1 MKPFLI
7 ANALLVTLA
16 LPQLASAQNQAPDS
30 IMQDAKA
37 NQERRDDGRLSF
49 QTLQPWMPRT
59 NVNGDVAM
67 VYGID
72 DAMPARIK
80 TWRDR
85 GYRIHVMTGVAWGEY
100 QDYLFGRFDGKN
112 HEDESQ
118 TTKNGDIIGHGVN
131 VPYMSPGE
139 DYGNFLSLGVK
150 KALDAGAEAVH
161 LEEPEFWVRAGYSPS
176 FKREWKKYYNEDWQD
191 PTSSVDA
198 SYRSAKLKYFLYRRA
213 LSQVF
218 TFVKA
223 YGVEHGREIP
233 CYVPTHSL
241 INYAQWGIVS
251 PQSSLLD
258 VGADGYIAQ
267 VWTGTSR
274 EPNTYNNVTRERT
287 FETAFLEYGQMQNM
301 VRASGRRMY
310 FLNDPIEDNANH
322 SWDDYR
328 TNWES
333 TLVASLLQGDI
344 WHYEIMPW
352 PERIWND
359 KYPVKEASQRPP
371 GPVEKTGIPASYE
384 TELQS
389 VINSLGQMKQPS
401 VKWEASGTNGVGVLV
416 SDSLM
421 FERGDPTPSDGRLGS
436 FYGLAMPLI
445 KHGIPVVPVQLE
457 SSIVRDDFLSPY
469 KVLVLTYEGQKPP
482 SPAIHAALAKW
493 VRAGGALVFIDR
505 DGDPYNKVRE
515 WWNQGGSNYAT
526 PRQHLME
533 QLGLDKDFV
542 GGQKVGKGY
551 VLRAELSPAALTF
564 QTDGGETIRNLTK
577 QAAQQIGLPWR
588 ESNAL
593 VLSRGPFVIASGLD
607 ESVEGAPAQTVNGH
621 FIDLFDA
628 DLPMVTRVELQP
640 RRRAYLFNLDATS
653 QTPQVVAAAC
663 RVQNEKA
670 MANSLSFQASGV
682 AATNA
687 VVRALVPQM
696 PKSVTVGG
704 KALAA
709 SQMDADALGK
719 NQVLRLRF
727 PNAVDA
733 QMVEIKW

>member
-1 MKPFLI
+1 M
-7 ANALLVTLA
+7 ALTI
-16 LPQLASAQNQAPDS
+16 PCPD
-30 IMQDAKA
+30 
-37 NQERRDDGRLSF
+37 
-49 QTLQPWMPRT
+49 
-59 NVNGDVAM
+59 
-67 VYGID
+67 
-72 DAMPARIK
+72 RIK

-118 TTKNGDIIGHGVN
+118 TTKSGDIIGHGVN

-176 FKREWKKYYNEDWQD
+176 FKREWKRYYNEDWRD

-198 SYRSAKLKYFLYRRA
+198 SYRSAKLKYYLYRRA

-218 TFVKA
+218 TFVKQ
-223 YGVEHGREIP
+223 YGKENGRDIP

-359 KYPVKEASQRPP
+359 KYPVLEASQRPKDQ
-371 GPVEKTGIPASYE
+371 PVEKIGIPDAYE

-389 VINSLGQMKQPS
+389 VINALGQMKQPN
-401 VKWEASGTNGVGVLV
+401 VKWEASGTRGIGVLV

-457 SSIVRDDFLSPY
+457 SSIVKDDFLSPY
-469 KVLVLTYEGQKPP
+469 KVLILTYEGQKPP

-493 VRAGGALVFIDR
+493 VRAGGALVFVDR

-515 WWNQGGSNYAT
+515 WWNEGGNTYAT

-533 QLGLDKDFV
+533 QLGLDVDFV
-542 GGQKVGKGY
+542 GGQKVGQGY
-551 VLRAELSPAALTF
+551 VLRAAMSPAALTF
-564 QTDGGETIRNLTK
+564 EKDGGETIRGLTK
-577 QAAQQIGLPWR
+577 QAAAQIGLPWR

-593 VLSRGPFVIASGLD
+593 VLSRGPFVVASGLD

-628 DLPMVTRVELQP
+628 NLPLVTRVELQP
-640 RRRAYLFNLDATS
+640 RRRAYLFNLDATPS
-653 QTPQVVAAAC
+653 APQVVAAAC

-670 MANSLSFQASGV
+670 TPNSLSFLSSGV
-682 AATNA
+682 ADTNA
-687 VVRALVPQM
+687 VVRALVPQV

-709 SQMDADALGK
+709 NQMDADKLGN

-727 PNAVDA
+727 PNSVEA